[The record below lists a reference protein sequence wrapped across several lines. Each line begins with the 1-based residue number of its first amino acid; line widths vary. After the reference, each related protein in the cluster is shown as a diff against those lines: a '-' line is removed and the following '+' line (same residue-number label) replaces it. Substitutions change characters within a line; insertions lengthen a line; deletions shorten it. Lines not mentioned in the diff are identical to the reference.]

1 MSNNTYAILQYELT
15 LEAFLVICSYFV
27 YHSIPMAVAFLAL
40 SLFYDLLIVFSL
52 IPIIGVI
59 ISGLLMYFW
68 ATPFIFSLTGLTQ
81 SWIVGLLFWVD
92 ITIGIAVSLIL
103 GIYIIIKVID

>member
-1 MSNNTYAILQYELT
+1 MSDKSNAILQYELI

-27 YHSIPMAVAFLAL
+27 YHSLPMAVAFLAL
-40 SLFYDLLIVFSL
+40 SLFYDLLLIFSL

-92 ITIGIAVSLIL
+92 IIIGIAVSLIIVIL
-103 GIYIIIKVID
+103 VIIN